1 MARSAKVARETG
13 ETSIKVTLNLDGKG
27 VYKID
32 TPIPFLNHM
41 LELFTR
47 HGLFDLN
54 LEATGDTEVDFH
66 HTVEDAGICLGKAF
80 AKALGNKKGIARYG
94 HAAIP
99 MDETLTQVTV
109 DLSGRP
115 YLKFQAA
122 LPKEKVGE
130 FDLELAE
137 EFFRAFTNHIKA
149 NLHIHLFYGEN
160 LHHILESMFK
170 ATARSLREAA
180 GKDKGQTGVPSTKG
194 TLD

>member
-1 MARSAKVARETG
+1 MTRSAKIDRKTG
-13 ETSIKVTLNLDGKG
+13 ETSIKVTLKLDGKG
-27 VYKID
+27 TYKID

-47 HGLFDLN
+47 HGLFDLK
-54 LEATGDTEVDFH
+54 LTATGDTEVDFH
-66 HTVEDAGICLGKAF
+66 HTVEDVGICLGKAF
-80 AKALGNKKGIARYG
+80 DRALGDKAGIARYG
-94 HAAIP
+94 HASIP

-115 YLKFQAA
+115 YLKFQAD

-149 NLHIHLFYGEN
+149 NLHIFLFYGDN
-160 LHHILESMFK
+160 MHHILESMFK
-170 ATARSLREAA
+170 ATARALRQAA
-180 GKDKGQTGVPSTKG
+180 GKDPAQAGIPSTKG
-194 TLD
+194 VLD